1 MLRFIKNELNLSII
15 TSIVYFILGII
26 IIINPGLT
34 IGMFSALIAILSIIY
49 GVTISIINIVDIK
62 SSENLVLGILLI
74 ILGIIL
80 LIYPGSLSILISLSI
95 GIWFIS
101 SSVNRIKI
109 AILLKGVEKFNWLM
123 VLFSAI
129 ITLLVGMTFI
139 FSPLV
144 SAITL
149 TIFGGILMMVY
160 SLCNIFEIIVIKK
173 NIKTIEKA
181 LEQAK
186 KWFYNKTLFYC
197 I

>member
-1 MLRFIKNELNLSII
+1 MLRIIKNELSLSII

-34 IGMFSALIAILSIIY
+34 IGMISTMISILSIIY
-49 GVTISIINIVDIK
+49 GITISIINIVDIK

-74 ILGIIL
+74 LLGVIL
-80 LIYPGSLSILISLSI
+80 LIYPVSLSILISLSI

-109 AILLKGVEKFNWLM
+109 AILLKGVEGFNWLM

-160 SLCNIFEIIVIKK
+160 SACNIFEIIIIKK

-181 LEQAK
+181 LEQDK
-186 KWFYNKTLFYC
+186 K
-197 I
+197 